1 MARVDKPKPTITN
14 CEAVASPNFID
25 RATLLREIAAQ
36 QSRWPLKRR
45 S

>member
-14 CEAVASPNFID
+14 CEAAASPNFID